1 MNSLS
6 PELVASWTA
15 EQRRQASLA
24 VFEDSSDLSF
34 AVPACPA
41 RALPSLHPEAPPVYR
56 EELNELSFEG
66 LEVVAGLDISFRDG
80 SGDEGIAVLAVLSF
94 PSLKPHRTLSRRVSL
109 SSTPYIHSY
118 LSFRESD
125 IYIALLDELRATGGP
140 EVQVLFVDG
149 NGRWHPRQAG
159 SAVAVGVKSGL
170 PTVGIA
176 KEYHPLHA
184 SASETPANPANDNSS
199 RPAEF
204 PSDYLSSQKSM
215 RKACHAL
222 FQHRGDWTGLRPP
235 EPGGDATPRPSANS
249 SASSRRED
257 DYWGAALLSSPSR
270 SARNP
275 IFVSPGHRLS
285 LQTCVKLALAC
296 TGEGKVPEP
305 VRQADL
311 VGRELVRQT
320 WPKQTA
326 QKEGRP

>member
-1 MNSLS
+1 MNSLDAD
-6 PELVASWTA
+6 LVAGWTA
-15 EQRRQASLA
+15 KQRRQASLA
-24 VFEDSSDLSF
+24 VFRDSSDLSF
-34 AVPACPA
+34 AVPAVPA
-41 RALPSLHPEAPPVYR
+41 RALPPLYPDAPPVYR
-56 EELNELSFEG
+56 EELNELHFEG

-94 PSLKPHRTLSRRVSL
+94 PSLKLLRTLSRRVSL
-109 SSTPYIHSY
+109 SSTPYIHSF

-125 IYIALLDELRATGGP
+125 IYISLLDELRATGGP

-149 NGRWHPRQAG
+149 NGRWHPREAG

-176 KEYHPLHA
+176 KEYHPLHPSSSSS
-184 SASETPANPANDNSS
+184 SADPATNSALPA
-199 RPAEF
+199 PF
-204 PSDYLSSQKSM
+204 PSNYLSSQKSM

-222 FQHRGDWTGLRPP
+222 LQHRGDWFGLRPP
-235 EPGGDATPRPSANS
+235 EPGGDASPRPSANS
-249 SASSRRED
+249 SAASQRRD

-275 IFVSPGHRLS
+275 IIVSPGHRLS

-320 WPKQTA
+320 WPKETA
-326 QKEGRP
+326 VNEHKA